1 MVCRLW
7 LEWSNPC
14 LPEVA
19 DRLINQHEATGDV
32 CDLQETLLVTPG
44 KRAGRALLHLL
55 AAQCTTRNWL
65 LLPPRI
71 VTPGNIAEVLL
82 PIADRVASS
91 TERQMAWIETL
102 HRAEGESL
110 ASLVGSPPETDEVLF
125 WRDLAITITGLQ
137 DELAGRRLSF
147 GDVATHAE
155 GVETMFAE
163 VKRWRA
169 LESLH
174 VKYLDVLEVHHLTD
188 SHIARECALS
198 RGIDLEKTPNKI
210 VLVAVTELNTFQR
223 AVIEPL
229 ADCTTSMIHAP
240 ETLRDHFD
248 DLGCLVCESWVDAII
263 EIDERNLVI
272 CDRPSDQSQETLR
285 TIASYGGQYA
295 STEIAIGLGNEKLV
309 KQLQR
314 DAQWAGLSLHAAT
327 GTDLAQTAPCRLL
340 QAISDWVN
348 VPRFAHFA
356 SLLRHPDFE
365 RRLLRSFEQADSK
378 AERGITSWLSL
389 LDRYFT
395 EHLHQELTGAWL
407 GEDETRRDL
416 KAIHDAA
423 SDVLSPLSGPPRHL
437 GAWAEPILDV
447 LREVYGELDAKSS
460 ASESKSAE
468 ACLALRDL
476 LDSLYA
482 APVDLQPIVSAS
494 VAIEYLLL
502 EAVNLMLAG
511 ELKAEQIEMLGW
523 LELHLDLAPALIITG
538 VNDGDIPHAV
548 QGDAFLPDS
557 LRSGL
562 GLMSNA
568 RRYAR
573 DAYLLQAIL
582 SSRSRVTLIAGR
594 RAERGEPLVPSRL
607 LLACDPETVR
617 TRIEVFCTEVETVAV
632 SLPVGCPEPGAMSG
646 FVVPQLS
653 QDLELPEKMSVTD
666 FKQYLECPY
675 RYALSRLL
683 KLKTLT
689 DTGQELDPMRFGSLA
704 HDVLEKF
711 GNDTAVRDSDDEREI
726 ESYLMT
732 ALETI
737 AKDHYGTSPIA
748 PVRVQLAR
756 MQQRLMGFARCQ
768 ARLRSEGWTIHKCE
782 LKFTDANELEIPGQS
797 PIRIVG
803 KIDRIDVHEQT
814 GNWRIFDYKT
824 GESGSSPHKVHLGLE
839 RVPENLDEIV
849 WKDLQ
854 LPLYRFLAQQHGIT
868 GDVELAYFI
877 LPKQADGVKISA
889 ATWTAPQIEH
899 ALETARQ
906 VVRDIRDRKFEPT
919 EDLKHSYDQFAR
931 ICQSTT
937 FSSMELQEAITSGD
951 DA

>member
-32 CDLQETLLVTPG
+32 CDLQEALLVTPG

-55 AAQCTTRNWL
+55 AAQCAERDWL

-71 VTPGNIAEVLL
+71 VTPGIIADVLL
-82 PIADRVASS
+82 PIADRLASPA
-91 TERQMAWIETL
+91 ERQMAWIETL
-102 HRAEGESL
+102 RRAEGSSL
-110 ASLVGSPPETDEVLF
+110 ASLVGSPPETDDVLF
-125 WRDLAITITGLQ
+125 WRGLAITITGLQ
-137 DELAGRRLSF
+137 DELGGRRLSF

-174 VKYLDVLEVHHLTD
+174 GKYLDVLEAHHLTD
-188 SHIARECALS
+188 PHLAGERALS
-198 RGIDLEKTPNKI
+198 RGIDPENTPNQI
-210 VLVAVTELNTFQR
+210 VLVAVTELNAFQR
-223 AVIEPL
+223 AVIELL
-229 ADCTTSMIHAP
+229 ADRTTSMIHAP
-240 ETLRDHFD
+240 ESLSDHFD
-248 DLGCLVCESWVDAII
+248 DLGCLVCESWADAII
-263 EIDERNLVI
+263 EIDERALVM
-272 CDRPSDQSQETLR
+272 CDRPSDQSQEALG

-295 STEIAIGLGNEKLV
+295 PTEIAIGLGNEKLV

-327 GTDLAQTAPCRLL
+327 GTDLVQTAPCRLL
-340 QAISDWVN
+340 RAIADWVN

-356 SLLRHPDFE
+356 ALLRHPDFE
-365 RRLLRSFEQADSK
+365 RRLLRSFEQSGTR

-437 GAWAEPILDV
+437 GAWAEPVLEV
-447 LREVYGELDAKSS
+447 LRDVYGELDAKSS
-460 ASESKSAE
+460 AWESESAE

-476 LDSLYA
+476 LESLCD

-502 EAVNLMLAG
+502 EAVNHMLAG

-557 LRSGL
+557 LRRGL
-562 GLMSNA
+562 GLMHNA

-573 DAYLLQAIL
+573 DAYLLRAIL
-582 SSRSRVTLIAGR
+582 GSREQVTLISGR
-594 RAERGEPLVPSRL
+594 RSREGEPLVPSRL
-607 LLACDPETVR
+607 LLACDEETLKQRVELFCHQDEE
-617 TRIEVFCTEVETVAV
+617 RIAP
-632 SLPVGCPEPGAMSG
+632 LPVGLAASAEESQ
-646 FVVPQLS
+646 FVVP
-653 QDLELPEKMSVTD
+653 ELPEDIPLPTRMSVTD
-666 FKQYLECPY
+666 FGKFLACPY

-683 KLKTLT
+683 RL
-689 DTGQELDPMRFGSLA
+689 DAVDDDAMELDPLRFGSLA
-704 HDVLEKF
+704 HKVLEAF
-711 GNDTAVRDSDDEREI
+711 GNDESIRDSADSDAIMAFLYDSLDAIAAEKYGENPPP
-726 ESYLMT
+726 
-732 ALETI
+732 ALRI
-737 AKDHYGTSPIA
+737 
-748 PVRVQLAR
+748 QLAR
-756 MQQRLMGFARCQ
+756 LRQRLLGFAQCQ
-768 ARLRSEGWTIHKCE
+768 AMLRAEGWAIKHCE
-782 LKFTDANELEIPGQS
+782 LKFKEANELDIPDGD
-797 PIRIVG
+797 PMPVVG
-803 KIDRIDVHEQT
+803 TIDRIDYHEAS
-814 GNWRIFDYKT
+814 GRWRIIDYKT
-824 GESGSSPHKVHLGLE
+824 TEGDISPNEKHLGSKKDPKEGQVLA
-839 RVPENLDEIV
+839 
-849 WKDLQ
+849 WQDLQ
-854 LPLYRFLAQQHGIT
+854 LPLYHFLARRHGIT
-868 GDVELAYFI
+868 GEVELAYLI
-877 LPKQADGVKISA
+877 LPKKADAVKVLCANWSREHIDDA
-889 ATWTAPQIEH
+889 IEC
-899 ALETARQ
+899 ARQ
-906 VVRDIRDRKFEPT
+906 VVRDIRARVFEMKDVDSP
-919 EDLKHSYDQFAR
+919 YDDFAR
-931 ICQSTT
+931 ICQTT
-937 FSSMELQEAITSGD
+937 VFKGVEIDSEDEPGGGE
-951 DA
+951 